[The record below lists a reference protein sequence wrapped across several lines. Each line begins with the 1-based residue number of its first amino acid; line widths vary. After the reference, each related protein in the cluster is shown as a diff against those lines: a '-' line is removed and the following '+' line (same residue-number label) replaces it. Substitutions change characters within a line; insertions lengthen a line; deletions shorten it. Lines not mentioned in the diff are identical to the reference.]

1 MLNVDQKIPFQNS
14 LTSKYVLNNQAVS
27 QLMTFR
33 YINADVLTKCATLLG
48 NKIEKE
54 KINIES

>member
-27 QLMTFR
+27 QNMTFR
-33 YINADVLTKCATLLG
+33 YIADVLTKCATLLG

-54 KINIES
+54 KINIQS